1 MSHLKRNLI
10 QAFLDQE
17 LSDKEKN
24 LLERHLSACSGC
36 RSELQRATSER
47 NWIMS
52 ELALLNPDR
61 IPPCGDFI
69 VHSKEI
75 GKNRFMEKFIF
86 APVKVPLFCL
96 VVLGSII
103 IILAGLLYSDKS
115 KMHALNHGQPQESN
129 ESFITI
135 ITENEITS
143 IPFVISP
150 KNFVPIKN
158 PRILSDE
165 EDFDE
170 K

>member
-24 LLERHLSACSGC
+24 LVEIHLSACSGC
-36 RSELQRATSER
+36 RSKLQRAASER

-61 IPPCGDFI
+61 IPPRANLT

-75 GKNRFMEKFIF
+75 GKNRFMKKFIF
-86 APVKVPLFCL
+86 APVKVPSFSLI
-96 VVLGSII
+96 VLGSII
-103 IILAGLLYSDKS
+103 IILAGLLYFEKS
-115 KMHALNHGQPQESN
+115 KIHAFDHGQPQESN
-129 ESFITI
+129 ENIVTI
-135 ITENEITS
+135 IADNEIES
-143 IPFVISP
+143 IPFIISS
-150 KNFVPIKN
+150 KNFVPLKE
-158 PRILSDE
+158 PRILSHVE
-165 EDFDE
+165 YFNE